1 MSTTPTEQPVDLAC
15 LHCSPLRTVW
25 RRRAVDSRAD
35 EVHKV
40 YASGAPADAEHEA
53 AMGVLAAGPGVVP
66 HLGAG
71 VDDATGRPCVRQTFV
86 EGEDLESTVL
96 RIGAVPAKTALRLAM
111 GVAETLTRLHGL
123 RQPTAPRGL
132 CHGDIKP
139 QNILA
144 TTSGDVLLLDFEH
157 AGPIGAPSEGRSFT
171 GGTVAWSPP
180 EALRGAPPDASF
192 DVFGLGATLAFL
204 LDGDTAR
211 RVPQHADVE
220 ALIAACCDASA
231 AQRPDASVVVARC
244 AELIESLR
252 DDAAERHLDD
262 WATGT
267 FESPPSPSNDRRST
281 MWRRR
286 RRLLQRLPQLLRRP
300 ESLPDDAAALRANLE
315 DVARTLRRFPRS
327 RAALE
332 HRRELLSAASALLLD
347 VGETVQAHHRQ
358 ERFDRAAESLQ
369 QTESLVSTAAAIPGG
384 LAAIGA
390 PQRGQIPSVL
400 HRSPLEFLR
409 ILRENNEAAR
419 ERLSERK
426 DAIAAA
432 CRQMD
437 MARAEQLLEALANEY
452 GGTSPTV
459 AEQRDDLHR
468 FAFYLDRVARAAPNV
483 ERVTPLWDAQRLR
496 SLSEFVTAAGE
507 AQALREGGGAVGLR
521 SLQLT
526 LGNVVE
532 EFPAME
538 QVPPVLAALRE
549 ALVDLTD
556 GAWRQLADAEQ
567 RLTVVPVP
575 VRPLQLALGRLD
587 SLRVLEAL
595 VDRPEQ
601 PRSALIDG
609 IERLRLGLER
619 ARSTRD
625 RLTENAE
632 HALARGHWT
641 TGLFEMER
649 AVEGMAASGEGDQV
663 EAERL
668 RERLHAA
675 RRTKQ
680 ELESAVR
687 RNAELNAQYLAQE
700 EDAHSTTEA
709 RLRTLQ
715 ERRDCLMF
723 LGMHAQAERADLYR
737 QDLRQVE
744 TQIALERAADAE
756 RRLNALSDHAMK
768 LRLARETLEALGVN
782 ESGEGDS
789 ERSGRVVR
797 LQEHWRSIACKCQ
810 DSIDAEQRLDAQR
823 RRERRRIVAMTVLL
837 VIAAMTAVGFA
848 VRPWLFNTPFAA
860 SDR

>member
-1 MSTTPTEQPVDLAC
+1 MW
-15 LHCSPLRTVW
+15 H
-25 RRRAVDSRAD
+25 RRAGEGHV
-35 EVHKV
+35 EEIHKV

-53 AMGVLAAGPGVVP
+53 AMGALAAGPGVIP
-66 HLGAG
+66 YLGAG
-71 VDDATGRPCVRQTFV
+71 VDEATGRPCVRQTFV
-86 EGEDLESTVL
+86 EGENLESMVL
-96 RIGAVPAKTALRLAM
+96 RAGAVPATTALRLAM
-111 GVAETLTRLHGL
+111 RVAETLAQLHGI
-123 RQPTAPRGL
+123 RQTAAPRGL
-132 CHGDIKP
+132 CHGDVKP

-157 AGPIGAPSEGRSFT
+157 AGPIGAPCEGRTFT
-171 GGTVAWSPP
+171 GGTIAWSPP
-180 EALRGAPPDASF
+180 EALRGAPPEAAF

-204 LDGDTAR
+204 LNGDTAR

-220 ALIAACCDASA
+220 ALISACCDASA
-231 AQRPDASVVVARC
+231 AQRPDAADVAARC
-244 AELIESLR
+244 AALIETLQN
-252 DDAAERHLDD
+252 DPAERHLND
-262 WATGT
+262 WAEGAFAT
-267 FESPPSPSNDRRST
+267 PPAPSSDRRSAL
-281 MWRRR
+281 WRRR
-286 RRLLQRLPQLLRRP
+286 QRLLQRLPQLLQP
-300 ESLPDDAAALRANLE
+300 PTALPNDPAALRAKLE

-327 RAALE
+327 QTALQ
-332 HRRELLSAASALLLD
+332 HRRDLLGAVAALLLN
-347 VGETVQAHHRQ
+347 VAETVQAHHRR
-358 ERFDRAAESLQ
+358 ENFDHAAETLQ
-369 QTESLVSTAAAIPGG
+369 LTESLVSTAASIPGG

-390 PQRGQIPSVL
+390 PRPGQLPSVL

-409 ILRENNEAAR
+409 MLRENNQVAR
-419 ERLSERK
+419 ERLSDRK

-432 CRQMD
+432 CRSMD

-468 FAFYLDRVARAAPNV
+468 LAFYLDRVARAAPNV

-496 SLSEFVTAAGE
+496 SLRELVTAADE

-521 SLQLT
+521 SLQVT
-526 LGNVVE
+526 LSNVVE

-538 QVPPVLAALRE
+538 QVPPALTALSEVL
-549 ALVDLTD
+549 VHLTD
-556 GAWRQLADAEQ
+556 DAWRQLSDAEQ
-567 RLTVVPVP
+567 RLKVVPVP

-587 SLRVLEAL
+587 SVRVLEAL
-595 VDRPEQ
+595 VDRPDR

-649 AVEGMAASGEGDQV
+649 AVAGMTASGEGDQV
-663 EAERL
+663 EAARL

-687 RNAELNAQYLAQE
+687 RNAELNARYLAQE
-700 EDAHSTTEA
+700 EDAQSTTDA

-723 LGMHAQAERADLYR
+723 LGMHAQAERAELYR

-744 TQIALERAADAE
+744 TQIALERAAEAE
-756 RRLNALSDHAMK
+756 RRLSELSDHAMK

-782 ESGEGDS
+782 ESGQGDP

-797 LQEHWRSIACKCQ
+797 LQEHWKSIACKCQ
-810 DSIDAEQRLDAQR
+810 ESIDAEQERDARR
-823 RRERRRIVAMTVLL
+823 RRERRRIVAVTVLL
-837 VIAAMTAVGFA
+837 VIAAMTAVGVA
-848 VRPWLFNTPFAA
+848 LRPWLFNNPVAV